1 MAFPSGVVGSYSP
14 PNPARAKG
22 HKPSVLHQGSAHQTA
37 ATRTMLGLAHSAVST
52 LLGGSKRTKGKTHRI
67 KAHTTKSGVQ
77 VRGHRAKQ
85 RTVKS
90 TGSTAQHFKKG
101 SLAAKRHMSKLRAM
115 RGKKAA

>member
-1 MAFPSGVVGSYSP
+1 MAGGWSTSLGHYNP
-14 PNPARAKG
+14 PNPARHKSPKPFVHQQGVG
-22 HKPSVLHQGSAHQTA
+22 HTTA
-37 ATRTMLGLAHSAVST
+37 AHRT
-52 LLGGSKRTKGKTHRI
+52 LLNNAVGGGPGRAPKRRATSHRV

-85 RTVKS
+85 RKTKS
-90 TGSTAQHFKKG
+90 GGIAQHFKKG